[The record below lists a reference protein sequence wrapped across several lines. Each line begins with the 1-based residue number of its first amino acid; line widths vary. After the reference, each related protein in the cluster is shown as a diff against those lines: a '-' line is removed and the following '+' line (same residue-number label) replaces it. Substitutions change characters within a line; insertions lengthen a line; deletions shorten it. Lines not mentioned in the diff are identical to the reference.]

1 MQRCPGFRWNLIGL
15 AGIYEGVLCLLPES
29 SGSLAQKSASRG
41 LYHHFS
47 TLASPQWPF
56 RSRVQHVHFYF
67 VARRFQGIRTRLVKI
82 QSYALIRGMCRREAR
97 MSELGRYHVR
107 HYSCSPRPLLG
118 FRVKPQVFSLS

>member
-29 SGSLAQKSASRG
+29 SGYLAQKSASRG

-56 RSRVQHVHFYF
+56 RSRVQHVHFLF
-67 VARRFQGIRTRLVKI
+67 CSTAISRHQDAARQNPGL
-82 QSYALIRGMCRREAR
+82 M
-97 MSELGRYHVR
+97 
-107 HYSCSPRPLLG
+107 P
-118 FRVKPQVFSLS
+118 